1 MESHVAGGSPNSALR
16 CQGQKTR
23 SLASMEAEPVRL
35 YFALVLSSQVAVVE
49 VLTIAS
55 LFASLPASGRGDAT
69 ATAATEKV
77 I

>member
-1 MESHVAGGSPNSALR
+1 VESHVADELPSSALR
-16 CQGQKTR
+16 CQGKKIR

-35 YFALVLSSQVAVVE
+35 YFALVLSSQVAVIE

-69 ATAATEKV
+69 TTAVTEKV

>member
-35 YFALVLSSQVAVVE
+35 YFALVLSSQVAVE
-49 VLTIAS
+49 ALTIAS
-55 LFASLPASGRGDAT
+55 LFASPPASGRGDAT
-69 ATAATEKV
+69 TTAATEKM